1 MNCLSLYVEK
11 WYIVGA
17 ICTGNGLQRI
27 VLPNG
32 EDRVWLYFFED
43 VANDRIFYG
52 RNNKRSAQNRE
63 PHYYQDVF
71 SSIVDSEAKFK
82 MFGKN
87 YPLAEIFKYSNILDD
102 FRTAYSKWASDE
114 KIPTYLSF
122 SQDISYNAQSL
133 FKEQLEKNGFVIK
146 QYVGKIEFLAME
158 WLSRTN
164 RLSLPKDKKALVLKS
179 SNENLHM
186 SVYSTDGKLLIES
199 SHDTL
204 PGYGSDVR
212 RHAVIEDVIKQ
223 GNSTLRFLTRQ
234 EEIDHEMKRM
244 EDFVEEWILKLDSG
258 RPGIPV
264 RITDINFS
272 LAPDNKFTANLKS
285 RTIDDRTKAIIR
297 TIIDYVKK
305 FVTDKEGIHEYDL
318 AAVVLIGNSFE
329 NNQYFREI
337 DQWLQINEAN
347 MFKITEVKLP
357 DVVSVYSQIPED
369 YFSAEEN
376 FFGAQ
381 SQHEKELQ
389 AQNEAERTERLKAE
403 AEMAQK
409 KQTEEEKT
417 RSEKAYK
424 DAMAQYYE
432 AESKKDFANMK
443 EFLQIALSKKPG
455 DPIATEKL
463 SQLEDAVRKEDL
475 KNEQYRNAINAA
487 DKFFEEGDLDNALV
501 FYTQAVTI
509 EPKSVH
515 SKERIKELHKMK
527 EDAQKAIECLTKAE
541 VFEGQKLYAKA
552 LTELR
557 KASLLNPSN
566 KDTQSKIEEIEALLS
581 AKEKKI
587 SDLKTLLNSS
597 ESNGNYASAVT
608 ACKDLAVCDEDN
620 HAKWERKAEELE
632 KKKEKEEE
640 KAKILHECKKMV
652 DDASFN
658 DEWNK
663 VFNAATKALSY
674 SPGDEFFQKYLTKA
688 TAEIAKKKAS
698 EVGKA
703 VVDTAKVAKENGKK
717 IIGGISKQVDD
728 FFGTV
733 TKPSVKKALP
743 EKKEDDF
750 FSSGKPTKSKPEP
763 KRPESKK
770 PKDLD
775 GWDF

>member
-52 RNNKRSAQNRE
+52 RNNKRNAQNRE

-71 SSIVDSEAKFK
+71 AHIVDSESKFK
-82 MFGKN
+82 KFGRD

-102 FRTAYSKWASDE
+102 LRAAYSKWASDE
-114 KIPTYLSF
+114 KIPTYVSF

-164 RLSLPKDKKALVLKS
+164 KLHLPKEKKALILKS

-186 SVYSTDGKLLIES
+186 SVYSTDGKLLVES
-199 SHDTL
+199 SNDTL
-204 PGYGSDVR
+204 SGYGSDVR

-223 GNSTLRFLTRQ
+223 GNSTLKFLTKP
-234 EEIDHEMKRM
+234 EEFDHEMKRM
-244 EDFVEEWILKLDSG
+244 EDFVEEWILKLDTG

-272 LAPDNKFTANLKS
+272 LAPDNKFTVNLKS
-285 RTIDDRTKAIIR
+285 KIIDDRTKAIIR

-305 FVTDKEGIHEYDL
+305 FVTDKVGIHEYDL
-318 AAVVLIGNSFE
+318 GAVVLIGNSFE
-329 NNQYFREI
+329 NNQYFKEI

-347 MFKITEVKLP
+347 MFKITEINLP

-369 YFSAEEN
+369 YFSAEEQ
-376 FFGAQ
+376 FFGTQ
-381 SQHEKELQ
+381 SQQEKKLQ
-389 AQNEAERTERLKAE
+389 AQNEAERTERKKAE

-409 KQTEEEKT
+409 KQTEEEKS

-432 AESKKDFANMK
+432 AESKKDFANMR

-455 DPIATEKL
+455 DTIATEKL
-463 SQLEDAVRKEDL
+463 AQLDDIERKEDI

-487 DKFFEEGDLDNALV
+487 DKYFEESDYDNALA
-501 FYTQAVTI
+501 FYTQAITI
-509 EPKSVH
+509 DANSVH
-515 SKERIKELHKMK
+515 SKERIKEIRKIK
-527 EDAQKAIECLTKAE
+527 NDIGKAGECLTRAE
-541 VFEGQKLYAKA
+541 VFESQKLYPKA
-552 LTELR
+552 LTELN
-557 KASLLNPSN
+557 KARLLDPNN
-566 KDTQSKIEEIEALLS
+566 KDLISKIEEIEGIIS
-581 AKEKKI
+581 AKEHKI
-587 SDLKTLLNSS
+587 SSLKVALDSAEQS
-597 ESNGNYASAVT
+597 GNFTSAIA
-608 ACKDLAVCDEDN
+608 ACHELVQCDEEN
-620 HAKWERKAEELE
+620 SVKWERRATDLE
-632 KKKEKEEE
+632 RKKEKEEE
-640 KAKILHECKKMV
+640 KAKILTECKKIV
-652 DDASFN
+652 VDASFN

-663 VFNAATKALSY
+663 VLSASTKALTY
-674 SPGDEFFQKYLTKA
+674 APGDEFFQKYSLKA
-688 TAEIAKKKAS
+688 TTEIAKKKIS
-698 EVGKA
+698 DTGKA
-703 VVDTAKVAKENGKK
+703 MSETTKVIKEGGKK
-717 IIGGISKQVDD
+717 VVENITGKVDD
-728 FFGTV
+728 FFSTV
-733 TKPSVKKALP
+733 TKQPVKKAIP
-743 EKKEDDF
+743 EKNADDF
-750 FSSGKPTKSKPEP
+750 FSTDKTGSKKVEQ
-763 KRPESKK
+763 KRPTPKK
-770 PKDLD
+770 NKDLD

>member
-1 MNCLSLYVEK
+1 
-11 WYIVGA
+11 
-17 ICTGNGLQRI
+17 
-27 VLPNG
+27 
-32 EDRVWLYFFED
+32 
-43 VANDRIFYG
+43 
-52 RNNKRSAQNRE
+52 
-63 PHYYQDVF
+63 
-71 SSIVDSEAKFK
+71 
-82 MFGKN
+82 
-87 YPLAEIFKYSNILDD
+87 
-102 FRTAYSKWASDE
+102 
-114 KIPTYLSF
+114 
-122 SQDISYNAQSL
+122 
-133 FKEQLEKNGFVIK
+133 
-146 QYVGKIEFLAME
+146 
-158 WLSRTN
+158 
-164 RLSLPKDKKALVLKS
+164 
-179 SNENLHM
+179 
-186 SVYSTDGKLLIES
+186 
-199 SHDTL
+199 
-204 PGYGSDVR
+204 
-212 RHAVIEDVIKQ
+212 
-223 GNSTLRFLTRQ
+223 
-234 EEIDHEMKRM
+234 
-244 EDFVEEWILKLDSG
+244 
-258 RPGIPV
+258 
-264 RITDINFS
+264 
-272 LAPDNKFTANLKS
+272 
-285 RTIDDRTKAIIR
+285 
-297 TIIDYVKK
+297 
-305 FVTDKEGIHEYDL
+305 
-318 AAVVLIGNSFE
+318 
-329 NNQYFREI
+329 
-337 DQWLQINEAN
+337 
-347 MFKITEVKLP
+347 
-357 DVVSVYSQIPED
+357 
-369 YFSAEEN
+369 
-376 FFGAQ
+376 
-381 SQHEKELQ
+381 
-389 AQNEAERTERLKAE
+389 
-403 AEMAQK
+403 
-409 KQTEEEKT
+409 
-417 RSEKAYK
+417 
-424 DAMAQYYE
+424 
-432 AESKKDFANMK
+432 MK

-455 DPIATEKL
+455 DPIATEQL

-509 EPKSVH
+509 EPNSVH

-557 KASLLNPSN
+557 KASLLDPSN

-717 IIGGISKQVDD
+717 IMGGISKQVDD

-733 TKPSVKKALP
+733 TKPSVKKALS
-743 EKKEDDF
+743 EKKEDNF
-750 FSSGKPTKSKPEP
+750 FSSVNPIKSKPEP
-763 KRPESKK
+763 KKPESKK